1 MHLPSITAALALIG
15 ISAAIPTEYSTSS
28 SSSKDQGL
36 AQAWT
41 SKGRQYIG
49 TALTIR
55 DDPIEQGIIQA
66 RNEFNSIS
74 PENAMKWEST
84 EPSRNNFTFAGAD
97 AIIDFADKYKK
108 EVRCH
113 TLVWHSQLP
122 AWVSEGKFDN
132 KTLISIMENHIKKLA
147 GRYKNKCTHWDVVNE
162 GKEPPPFIWKREE
175 ERKIGFVACSH
186 ISKTALE
193 EDGTYRKSVFY
204 NTIGE
209 AFIPI
214 AFRLASKYAGSHTK
228 LYYND
233 YNLEYNNNKTLGA
246 LRILKLVQSY
256 GVQIDGVGL
265 QAHLTSEATASSG
278 GGVTP
283 DKNTLTKVL
292 KGFADLGVEVAYTE
306 LDVRFT
312 VPVTEA
318 KLKVQADAYA
328 SVVQSC
334 INIKKCVG
342 ITIWGV
348 SDKYSW
354 IPGVFKTEGAAL
366 LWDE

>member
-15 ISAAIPTEYSTSS
+15 ISAATPTEYSTSS

-66 RNEFNSIS
+66 RNEFNSIT

-122 AWVSEGKFDN
+122 AWVSEGNFDN

-162 GKEPPPFIWKREE
+162 
-175 ERKIGFVACSH
+175 
-186 ISKTALE
+186 ALE

-209 AFIPI
+209 VFIPI
-214 AFRLASKYAGSHTK
+214 AFRLASRYAGSHTK

-283 DKNTLTKVL
+283 DTNTLTKVL
-292 KGFADLGVEVAYTE
+292 KGFTDLGVEVAYTE

-328 SVVQSC
+328 RVVQSC

-366 LWDE
+366 LWDEQFNKKPAYYSVLKTIQAWRKT

>member
-15 ISAAIPTEYSTSS
+15 LTAATPVNLDARTL
-28 SSSKDQGL
+28 SKDKGL
-36 AQAWT
+36 AQFWT

-55 DDPIEQGIIQA
+55 DDPVEQGIIKSPTD
-66 RNEFNSIS
+66 FNSIT

-122 AWVSEGKFDN
+122 AWVSEGNFDN
-132 KTLISIMENHIKKLA
+132 KTLISIMENHIKNVA

-162 GKEPPPFIWKREE
+162 
-175 ERKIGFVACSH
+175 
-186 ISKTALE
+186 ALE
-193 EDGTYRKSVFY
+193 EDGTYRNSVFY
-204 NTIGE
+204 KTVGE

-214 AFRLASKYAGSHTK
+214 SFRLAAKYAGSKTK

-233 YNLEYNNNKTLGA
+233 YNLEYGSAKALGA
-246 LRILKLVQSY
+246 QRILKLIQSY

-265 QAHLTSEATASSG
+265 QAHLTSESTASSG

-283 DKNTLTKVL
+283 DTDTLTRVL
-292 KGFADLGVEVAYTE
+292 RLYADLGVEVAYTE
-306 LDVRFT
+306 LDIRFT
-312 VPVTEA
+312 TPVTKE
-318 KLKVQADAYA
+318 KLKAQADAYA
-328 SVVQSC
+328 RVTQSC
-334 INIKKCVG
+334 INVKSCVG

-366 LWDE
+366 LWDEQFNKKPAYDSMLKRIQKFDKS

>member
-1 MHLPSITAALALIG
+1 MRNNFGISTSSSKIISAYDNMHLPSITAALALIG
-15 ISAAIPTEYSTSS
+15 LSAATPTDTSS

-36 AQAWT
+36 AQAWI

-66 RNEFNSIS
+66 RNEFNSIT

-108 EVRCH
+108 E
-113 TLVWHSQLP
+113 
-122 AWVSEGKFDN
+122 F
-132 KTLISIMENHIKKLA
+132 
-147 GRYKNKCTHWDVVNE
+147 CT
-162 GKEPPPFIWKREE
+162 
-175 ERKIGFVACSH
+175 
-186 ISKTALE
+186 LE

-283 DKNTLTKVL
+283 DTNTLTKVL
-292 KGFADLGVEVAYTE
+292 KGVFVFARLSAVMKST
-306 LDVRFT
+306 
-312 VPVTEA
+312 
-318 KLKVQADAYA
+318 
-328 SVVQSC
+328 
-334 INIKKCVG
+334 
-342 ITIWGV
+342 
-348 SDKYSW
+348 
-354 IPGVFKTEGAAL
+354 
-366 LWDE
+366 